1 MAPAA
6 AAAEEEQQQQD
17 QDEVL
22 ETQPLL
28 VRQLQ
33 PAEQDA
39 GNKQQS
45 PGSPSKAAA
54 LTKQGSSSIGRV
66 KSQELGQCR

>member
-6 AAAEEEQQQQD
+6 AAAEEQQQQD
-17 QDEVL
+17 QDEVP

-28 VRQLQ
+28 VRQQ
-33 PAEQDA
+33 PAEDA